1 MSISAA
7 LSPIRTIAIFE
18 RKVGLTPKDLNKIGK
33 TTIDDLLL
41 EKIRGE
47 TESKCSQHGW
57 VIPGSTRILSRSMCQ
72 NESGRFTGM
81 MVSWVQIE
89 SSVYFPTDG
98 MQVIGEVLKKNKMGM
113 FVTYEN
119 AIQIMVPRDLH
130 LGESFDD
137 YEAVKIGDYIQVEIK
152 KSRFQ
157 INDPYIL
164 SVGEF
169 QGVVEKPDTAAVPA
183 FRDVIEAPAAAAAA
197 SPVPVA
203 AGDTL
208 VETDEENAEEGA
220 EEEYEPGALPA
231 AAAAPAAAAPA
242 AVQRPVAS
250 VASIATAAAA
260 KKGPTVASFL

>member
-1 MSISAA
+1 
-7 LSPIRTIAIFE
+7 
-18 RKVGLTPKDLNKIGK
+18 
-33 TTIDDLLL
+33 
-41 EKIRGE
+41 
-47 TESKCSQHGW
+47 
-57 VIPGSTRILSRSMCQ
+57 MCQ

-169 QGVVEKPDTAAVPA
+169 QGVVENPDTVAVPA
-183 FRDVIEAPAAAAAA
+183 FRDVIDAAAAAA
-197 SPVPVA
+197 AAAATPAPVA
-203 AGDTL
+203 ADDAL
-208 VETDEENAEEGA
+208 VETDEENAEEDA
-220 EEEYEPGALPA
+220 EAEYEPSTA
-231 AAAAPAAAAPA
+231 AAAAAA
-242 AVQRPVAS
+242 AVQRPVAL
-250 VASIATAAAA
+250 AATAAAA
-260 KKGPTVASFL
+260 AVKKGPTVASFL